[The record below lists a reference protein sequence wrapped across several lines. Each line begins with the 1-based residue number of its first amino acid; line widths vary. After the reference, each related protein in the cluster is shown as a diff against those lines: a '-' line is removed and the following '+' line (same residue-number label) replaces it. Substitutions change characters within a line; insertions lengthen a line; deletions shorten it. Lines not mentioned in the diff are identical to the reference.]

1 MENKSAPLGQKKSPT
16 GGDVAELLNAD
27 DGSHLDMI
35 MMPCTPSKESAM
47 GPRLQGIAP
56 DLFDPDTGICRGNP
70 ATPEQLAR
78 LGNMVGTL
86 SLRPVPRSDFA

>member
-1 MENKSAPLGQKKSPT
+1 VENKSAPLGQKKSPT
-16 GGDVAELLNAD
+16 GGDVAELLNSD

-56 DLFDPDTGICRGNP
+56 DLFDPDTGIYRGNP
-70 ATPEQLAR
+70 ATPEQLEH
-78 LGNMVGTL
+78 LGNMAGRL
-86 SLRPVPRSDFA
+86 SLRLALRSDFA